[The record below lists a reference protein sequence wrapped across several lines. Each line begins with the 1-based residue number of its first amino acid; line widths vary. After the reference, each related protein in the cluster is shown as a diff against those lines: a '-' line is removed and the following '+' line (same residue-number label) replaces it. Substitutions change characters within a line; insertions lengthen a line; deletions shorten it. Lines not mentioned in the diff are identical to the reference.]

1 MVAAVGGTEEKKKRR
16 NEEKEK
22 MEKNNR
28 REKEIKKNFFVWA
41 SLVSWCRICHAATR
55 ADPPGSFVRL

>member
-1 MVAAVGGTEEKKKRR
+1 
-16 NEEKEK
+16 